1 MATISQEQ
9 LDSLTAPEKLDLI
22 EFLWNSLEPDD
33 IPLHDWQKRE
43 LEQALEEYRLN
54 PEEGEDW
61 EVVRARIEKSFL

>member
-9 LDSLTAPEKLDLI
+9 LDSLTAPEKLALI

-61 EVVRARIEKSFL
+61 EDVRARIEKSFS